1 MAQLDVYPN
10 PDLLTASEIPYLLD
24 IQSGLLHTLP
34 GCVVVPLAV
43 PESLETLPILR
54 LNPKL
59 DVDGST
65 VILLT
70 QELATLPRRMLKSPV
85 ANLSAQRDEI
95 LAALDFLFTGF

>member
-10 PDLLTASEIPYLLD
+10 PDRLTVDDIPYILD

-34 GCVVVPLAV
+34 GCVVVPLAI

-59 DVDGST
+59 NVAGVT
-65 VILLT
+65 LVMLT
-70 QELATLPRRMLKSPV
+70 QELATVSRRLLKSPV
-85 ANLSAQRDEI
+85 ANLSPQREEI

>member
-10 PDLLTASEIPYLLD
+10 PDLSTADDIPYLLD

-34 GCVVVPLAV
+34 GCVVVPLAN
-43 PESLETLPILR
+43 PESLEALPILR

-59 DVDGST
+59 EVAGSA
-65 VILLT
+65 VVMLT
-70 QELATLPRRMLKSPV
+70 QELATLPRRALKTPV

-95 LAALDFLFTGF
+95 LAALDLLFTGF